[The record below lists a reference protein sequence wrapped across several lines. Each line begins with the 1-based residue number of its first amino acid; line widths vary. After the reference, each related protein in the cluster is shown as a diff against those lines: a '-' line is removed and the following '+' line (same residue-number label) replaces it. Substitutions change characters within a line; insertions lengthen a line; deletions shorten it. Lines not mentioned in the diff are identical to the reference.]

1 MVATK
6 DYRRG
11 IMTAIKGFHNDKKNK
26 KCNWRCICGKN
37 GFIDVGENNKENNRY
52 PCKECFLELR
62 RK

>member
-11 IMTAIKGFHNDKKNK
+11 IMAAIKGYHNAKKNK

-37 GFIDVGENNKENNRY
+37 GFIDLGKGADNRY
-52 PCKECFLELR
+52 PCKECFLEVR